1 MSQLTLESLTE
12 GIKKGYVV
20 KMSATL
26 LLLMNSL
33 CQMLDTACVSWVLL
47 KNNFICMTKAD
58 GFRVLRMEGGVGGL
72 TGGKR
77 QTGTLGQTHWN
88 RWLSPSQE
96 TRNWI
101 CWISKPRHLMRS
113 LDQIWVWSYYTWS
126 FTQRDVIPP
135 WGKMGI
141 LQLRVEQWP
150 RTHAESFK
158 TTGCR
163 VTQENASVL
172 PLHAIFKPTF

>member
-1 MSQLTLESLTE
+1 MSQLTLGSLTE

-20 KMSATL
+20 KLSAAL

-47 KNNFICMTKAD
+47 KKRLHLHDKGWCLQGTKD
-58 GFRVLRMEGGVGGL
+58 GGRGGGSDG
-72 TGGKR
+72 R
-77 QTGTLGQTHWN
+77 QETHWDF
-88 RWLSPSQE
+88 WSVALESLALPSQE

-101 CWISKPRHLMRS
+101 CWISKPRNWMRS
-113 LDQIWVWSYYTWS
+113 LDQIWVWSYHTWS
-126 FTQRDVIPP
+126 FTQRDIIPL
-135 WGKMGI
+135 WVKMGI

-150 RTHAESFK
+150 RTHTESFK

-163 VTQENASVL
+163 VTQ
-172 PLHAIFKPTF
+172 